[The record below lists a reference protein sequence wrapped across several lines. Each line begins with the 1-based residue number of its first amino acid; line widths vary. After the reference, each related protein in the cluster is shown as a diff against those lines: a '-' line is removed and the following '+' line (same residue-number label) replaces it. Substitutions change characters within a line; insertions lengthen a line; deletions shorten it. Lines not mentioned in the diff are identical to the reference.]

1 MDDSFALFWILIMK
15 LTIAIVVLFVAGFIG
30 IDFVSKYAMGGVEAG
45 LPGGGDG
52 KYAEYHEDNLFSYY
66 LSDFDSEYKPS
77 WFGSEDDEEVPL
89 TRGQVT
95 NPFAS
100 GANSGVG
107 ESSTETIRHE
117 GIR

>member
-1 MDDSFALFWILIMK
+1 MK

-77 WFGSEDDEEVPL
+77 WFGSEGDAEVPQ

-100 GANSGVG
+100 GADGGVG
-107 ESSTETIRHE
+107 ELGTETVQRE
-117 GIR
+117 PNR